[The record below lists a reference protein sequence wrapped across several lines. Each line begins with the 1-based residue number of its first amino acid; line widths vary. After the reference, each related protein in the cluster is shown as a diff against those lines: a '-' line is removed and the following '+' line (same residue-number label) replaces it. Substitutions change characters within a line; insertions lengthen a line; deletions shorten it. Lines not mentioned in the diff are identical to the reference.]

1 MKVLSIHHPL
11 FLANELK
18 RGLLEALLCQVSE
31 TTVGHLAQAIGV
43 SASVVC
49 THVPFHLLE
58 RAREPLCD
66 WGLVNG
72 PVVFL
77 CIFPQSKPITVATA
91 TVPKLST
98 AVPLTTLEK
107 KEYLLNIV
115 LENRL
120 LPEAIHP
127 ECRKDSQLELFQ
139 AHSMDTSS
147 SFRGRVLPGQDT
159 WKYG

>member
-31 TTVGHLAQAIGV
+31 TTMGHLAQAIGV

-98 AVPLTTLEK
+98 AVPLTTLE
-107 KEYLLNIV
+107 YLLNIV

-147 SFRGRVLPGQDT
+147 SFRGHVLPGYET
-159 WKYG
+159 